1 MSDPEERPDLD
12 AGLCADRW
20 RDLDD
25 PWGGMPFDPW
35 DKAEEPGGS
44 EFAEWMRDDHEP
56 TCLDCG
62 RCLCMPNEYDRLVR
76 AALGFR
82 IGFCTETMEYV
93 TNESTAA
100 EMGNAGEDGCFRW
113 WWE

>member
-1 MSDPEERPDLD
+1 MTEEEARAAFDSIMGMDEWRGFCDPR
-12 AGLCADRW
+12 
-20 RDLDD
+20 
-25 PWGGMPFDPW
+25 

-44 EFAEWMRDDHEP
+44 EFAEWMWDDHEP

-82 IGFCTETMEYV
+82 IGFCAETMEYV

-100 EMGNAGEDGCFRW
+100 EMGNACEDGCFRW